1 MNGNPHAHIS
11 EHAFGNALDIAAFT
25 LADGRRVTVKDGWRG
40 MPEEQGFLRDI
51 QAGACAHFTT
61 VLAPG
66 SNVYHYDH
74 IHVDLMR
81 RASRRLICQP
91 AAVSGEEVA
100 GRAQQRRP
108 YASREPYTTG
118 SLGRKDT
125 RSRRDRV
132 NEEDEFADD

>member
-1 MNGNPHAHIS
+1 
-11 EHAFGNALDIAAFT
+11 
-25 LADGRRVTVKDGWRG
+25 
-40 MPEEQGFLRDI
+40 
-51 QAGACAHFTT
+51 

-100 GRAQQRRP
+100 GRAQQRNP
-108 YASREPYTTG
+108 YAGRRDPTITG
-118 SLGRKDT
+118 SLGTRKSTT
-125 RSRRDRV
+125 RQQ
-132 NEEDEFADD
+132 EEDDYADD